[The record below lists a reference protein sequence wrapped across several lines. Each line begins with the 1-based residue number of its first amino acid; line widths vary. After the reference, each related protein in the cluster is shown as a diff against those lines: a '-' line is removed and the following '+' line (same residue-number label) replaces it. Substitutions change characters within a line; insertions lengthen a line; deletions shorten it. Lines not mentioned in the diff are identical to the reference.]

1 MRGQRAP
8 DTPFSTHPPRACDSS
23 THAHMCAF
31 RWESS
36 GYFAPSGDGEPFV
49 ISMPPPNVT
58 GALHMGHA
66 MFVTLQDVMVRWA
79 RMNGK
84 AALWVPGARE

>member
-1 MRGQRAP
+1 M
-8 DTPFSTHPPRACDSS
+8 S
-23 THAHMCAF
+23 
-31 RWESS
+31 RWEEC
-36 GYFAPSGDGEPFV
+36 GYFSPQGDGEPFV

-79 RMNGK
+79 RMNGRR
-84 AALWVPGARE
+84 ALWLPGTWGVCATYWTCC